1 MSIENNAY
9 RLRYSDF
16 PQPTRFFQ
24 ATFLDPISSLS
35 WSLEQATTFFKIA
48 IARPALVNSW
58 KYQNHTN
65 LKSRAFTE
73 ADDNF
78 SCFLMTVLSWK
89 FCRKL
94 FTSFKMETVQ
104 APVVQKVDSAIRWIN
119 LYPVESAIGFPSIY
133 PLDSDLSSG
142 SAIQRLNNRAQV
154 RDNGGTWLL
163 QCIIAKTSDHAHL
176 TVGPT
181 NFFSRGL
188 YENVTELHMN
198 PLRH

>member
-1 MSIENNAY
+1 MLTGSATPTSPSPRAFFEQ
-9 RLRYSDF
+9 LFS
-16 PQPTRFFQ
+16 TRFPRYLGAWNRLQPFLKLQLQ
-24 ATFLDPISSLS
+24 AQHSQI
-35 WSLEQATTFFKIA
+35 
-48 IARPALVNSW
+48 
-58 KYQNHTN
+58 QNHTN

-119 LYPVESAIGFPSIY
+119 LYPGITQLVSLILIHWIVIY
-133 PLDSDLSSG
+133 PVD

-154 RDNGGTWLL
+154 DNGGIWLL

-176 TVGPT
+176 TMGPT
-181 NFFSRGL
+181 YFFSRGL